1 MKMIRAVWEKEMTP
15 SQERTFIAPPIAV
28 VREEKDDKV
37 HRNEE
42 VQESVHNGFFN
53 LNKIMKIAKNVSS
66 IPNVMNYLACHS

>member
-1 MKMIRAVWEKEMTP
+1 MLVILMKMIRAVWEKEMTP

-42 VQESVHNGFFN
+42 VQESVHNG
-53 LNKIMKIAKNVSS
+53 
-66 IPNVMNYLACHS
+66 